1 MPPVPP
7 PDSSSTAPRTADP
20 EVLRTLGEAKSSG
33 MRKWIVRGVI
43 VLVVVAAVFGIVS
56 FVKRARLASAP
67 TYTFVQARR
76 SDVTVVVTATGTL
89 RALNTVQVGTEVS
102 GRVQSVNVNFN
113 DRVTRGQVLVQL
125 DPEQLRSRVNEATA
139 NLSLARAAVQQAQ
152 ATLAEVTQTATRVER
167 LAQGHIASQAD
178 LDTAH
183 AALARGQAALASA
196 RAQERVAQAN
206 VSSAQTQLA
215 KSVIHSPIDGV
226 VLDRTVEPGQTVN
239 GAFQTPVLL
248 TLAEDITR
256 MELHVDVDEADVGR
270 VHEGQAA
277 TFTVS
282 AYPGRSFQSR
292 LVELRNA
299 PRSVQNVVSYEGV
312 LLVDNNER
320 LLRPGM
326 TATVS
331 IVADRHP
338 NVLVVPNAAL
348 RFVPTGFDMEEVR
361 KRLGSDRH
369 VWIARAGQP
378 VAVAVQTGVSDG
390 RITEITSGDVNVGT
404 QLIVDVRRAP

>member
-1 MPPVPP
+1 MSTPEN
-7 PDSSSTAPRTADP
+7 SSSTREADP
-20 EVLRTLGEAKSSG
+20 DVIRTLGMAKKSG
-33 MRKWIVRGVI
+33 ARKWIVRLLILAAAGALI
-43 VLVVVAAVFGIVS
+43 FGAVVYF
-56 FVKRARLASAP
+56 KKARLASAP
-67 TYTFVQARR
+67 TYTYVQARR

-89 RALNTVQVGTEVS
+89 RAMNTVQVGTEVS

-113 DRVTRGQVLVQL
+113 DRVVRGQVLVEL
-125 DPEQLRSRVNEATA
+125 DPEQLRARVNEATA
-139 NLSLARAAVQQAQ
+139 NLALARAAVQQAQ
-152 ATLAEVTQTATRVER
+152 ATLAEANQSAARIER
-167 LAQGHIASQAD
+167 LAAQHIASQAD
-178 LDTAH
+178 LDTAR
-183 AALARGQAALASA
+183 AALARGNAALASA

-215 KSVIHSPIDGV
+215 KSIIHSPIDGV

-239 GAFQTPVLL
+239 GSFQTPVLL

-277 TFTVS
+277 TFTVA
-282 AYPGRSFQSR
+282 AYPGRSFSSR

-299 PRSVQNVVSYEGV
+299 ARSVQNVVSYEGV
-312 LLVDNNER
+312 LLVDNQER

-331 IVADRHP
+331 IVADRHAD
-338 NVLVVPNAAL
+338 VLVVPNAAL

-369 VWIARAGQP
+369 VWVARNGQP

-390 RITEITSGDVNVGT
+390 RVTEVRSGAVTAGM